1 MDIILGPTLLLLLIM
16 GDITEILLLVVYL
29 VSRKLPKQNYAVYFG
44 VSALAFIPAIVF
56 VVYEAENRYALIH
69 CSPYILISVG
79 LFIFFTAVFI
89 RGLSKNDK

>member
-1 MDIILGPTLLLLLIM
+1 MDIILGPILVLMLIL

-44 VSALAFIPAIVF
+44 VSALALIPAIVF
-56 VVYEAENRYALIH
+56 VVYANRFALIN

-79 LFIFFTAVFI
+79 LFIFFTAVFLHS
-89 RGLSKNDK
+89 LSK